1 MWLWLYHF
9 YQNSDLKMNSL
20 KKPQLL
26 KATTESH
33 PAVINYLNTLS
44 GKFQEI
50 LLELGLLSKLLIHL
64 N

>member
-1 MWLWLYHF
+1 
-9 YQNSDLKMNSL
+9 MNSL
-20 KKPQLL
+20 EKPQL

-44 GKFQEI
+44 GKYQEI

-64 N
+64 MN